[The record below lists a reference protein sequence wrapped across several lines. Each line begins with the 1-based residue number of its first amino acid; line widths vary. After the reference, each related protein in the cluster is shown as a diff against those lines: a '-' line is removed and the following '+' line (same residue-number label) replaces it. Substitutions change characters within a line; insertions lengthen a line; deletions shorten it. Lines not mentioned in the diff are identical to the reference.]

1 MARVIVFDVN
11 ETLLYLNDLAPYFE
25 RAFAPESTG
34 KEVLDAW
41 FTQMIHSAMV
51 GVITGAYADFGEVAR
66 GALEMT
72 AEREGVELSDEDRNA
87 ILMGVR
93 KLPPHPE
100 VREALETLREGGLR
114 LAALTNSTLEV
125 AQSQLTQAGLAGF
138 FEQILSADSAEQLKP
153 AAKVYETAAEALEVE
168 TSEMRLVAAHA
179 WDLAGA
185 MRAGCA
191 GAFVARP
198 GKVLDPLTP
207 EPDVV
212 GEDLLE
218 VARKILEVEGAA

>member
-1 MARVIVFDVN
+1 MSHVIVFDVN
-11 ETLLYLNDLAPYFE
+11 ETLLDLSDLDPLFE
-25 RAFAPESTG
+25 RAFG
-34 KEVLDAW
+34 RREVRGAW
-41 FTQMIHSAMV
+41 FTQMIQSAMV

-66 GALEMT
+66 GALEMV
-72 AEREGVELSDEDRNA
+72 AEREEVDLSNEDRNA

-100 VREALETLREGGLR
+100 VREALGMLQEGGLR

-138 FEQILSADSAEQLKP
+138 FEQILSADSVKQLKP
-153 AAKVYETAAEALEVE
+153 AAEVYRSAADALGVE

-179 WDLAGA
+179 WDLAGS

-198 GKVLDPLTP
+198 GKVLDPLAP

-212 GEDLLE
+212 GKDLLE
-218 VARKILEVEGAA
+218 VAKKILEVER

>member
-11 ETLLYLNDLAPYFE
+11 ETLLDLNDLAPYFE
-25 RAFAPESTG
+25 RAFG
-34 KEVLDAW
+34 NKEVLDAW
-41 FTQMIHSAMV
+41 FTQMIESAMV
-51 GVITGAYADFGEVAR
+51 GVITGVYADFGEVAR
-66 GALEMT
+66 GALAMT
-72 AEREGVELSDEDRNA
+72 AEREEVELSDEDANA
-87 ILMGVR
+87 ILTGVR

-100 VREALETLREGGLR
+100 VREALSLLQEGGLR

-138 FEQILSADSAEQLKP
+138 FEQILSADSVEQLKP
-153 AAKVYETAAEALEVE
+153 AAEVYEQAAEALGVE
-168 TSEMRLVAAHA
+168 TSDMRLVAAHA

-198 GKVLDPLTP
+198 GKVLDPLAP

-212 GEDLLE
+212 GDDLSE
-218 VARKILEVEGAA
+218 VARKILEAEGAV

>member
-11 ETLLYLNDLAPYFE
+11 ETLLDLSDLDPLFE
-25 RAFAPESTG
+25 RAFGDKTVRG
-34 KEVLDAW
+34 AW
-41 FTQMIHSAMV
+41 FTQMIQSAMV

-72 AEREGVELSDEDRNA
+72 AAREEVELSGEDKNA
-87 ILMGVR
+87 ILVGVR

-100 VREALETLREGGLR
+100 VREALEKLQEGGLR

-125 AQSQLTQAGLAGF
+125 AQSQLTQAGLAGL
-138 FEQILSADSAEQLKP
+138 FEQILSADSVKQLKP
-153 AAKVYETAAEALEVE
+153 AAEVYQEAAKALGVQ

-179 WDLAGA
+179 WDIAGA

-198 GKVLDPLTP
+198 GKVLDPLAP
-207 EPDVV
+207 KPDVV
-212 GEDLLE
+212 GKDLLE
-218 VARKILEVEGAA
+218 VAQKILEVEGAA

>member
-1 MARVIVFDVN
+1 MARIIVFDVN
-11 ETLLYLNDLAPYFE
+11 ETLLDLSDLDPYFE
-25 RAFAPESTG
+25 RAFGS
-34 KEVLDAW
+34 KEVRGAW
-41 FTQMIHSAMV
+41 FTQMIQTAMV
-51 GVITGAYADFGEVAR
+51 GVITGAYADFGEVAQ
-66 GALEMT
+66 GALEMV
-72 AEREGVELSDEDRNA
+72 AAREEVDLSDKDKNA

-100 VREALETLREGGLR
+100 VREALETLQEGGLR

-138 FEQILSADSAEQLKP
+138 FEQILSADTAEQLKP
-153 AAKVYETAAEALEVE
+153 APEVYKKAAESLGVE

-185 MRAGCA
+185 MRSGCA

-198 GKVLDPLTP
+198 GKVLDPLAP

-212 GEDLLE
+212 GDDLLE
-218 VARKILEVEGAA
+218 VARKILEVEQPTK

>member
-11 ETLLYLNDLAPYFE
+11 ETLLDLNDLAPYFE
-25 RAFAPESTG
+25 RAFGDRA
-34 KEVLDAW
+34 VLDAW
-41 FTQMIHSAMV
+41 FKQMIESAMV

-66 GALEMT
+66 AALEMT
-72 AEREGVELSDEDRNA
+72 AKREGVDLSEEDRNA

-100 VREALETLREGGLR
+100 VRDALETLQEGGLR

-125 AQSQLTQAGLAGF
+125 AQSQLTQAGLAGL
-138 FEQILSADSAEQLKP
+138 FEQILSADSVKQLKP
-153 AAKVYETAAEALEVE
+153 AAEVYEEAAKALGVE

-179 WDLAGA
+179 WDIAGA

-198 GKVLDPLTP
+198 GKVLDPLAP

-212 GEDLLE
+212 GDDLLE
-218 VARKILEVEGAA
+218 VARKILEVEGAV

>member
-1 MARVIVFDVN
+1 MSHVIVFDVN
-11 ETLLYLNDLAPYFE
+11 ETLLDLNDLTPHFE
-25 RAFAPESTG
+25 RAFAPKFTG

-41 FTQMIHSAMV
+41 FTQMIESAMV

-66 GALEMT
+66 GALEMI
-72 AEREGVELSDEDRNA
+72 AEREEVELSSEDKNA

-100 VREALETLREGGLR
+100 VREALTLLQAAPLR

-138 FEQILSADSAEQLKP
+138 FEQILSADTAQQLKP
-153 AAKVYETAAEALEVE
+153 AAEVYEQASQSLGVE

-179 WDLAGA
+179 WDIAGA

-198 GKVLDPLTP
+198 GKVLDPLFP
-207 EPDVV
+207 KPDVK
-212 GEDLLE
+212 GKDLLE
-218 VARKILEVEGAA
+218 VARKIVEVEGAA